1 MHNSL
6 SSDTLPAR
14 HQPLPPRPAPART
27 TPTPTPE
34 HKPEEATDPT
44 KGSRRT
50 AGTPKPD
57 TLDAELAQL
66 EGTRLSQL
74 DAIDENVR
82 DAITAA
88 YRDSVLRALENIR
101 TARERLAAGTYG
113 LCTWCSKAIPPER
126 LELIPSAPMCVPCTV
141 HTRAG

>member
-1 MHNSL
+1 MHNSF
-6 SSDTLPAR
+6 SSNTLPAR
-14 HQPLPPRPAPART
+14 HQPLPPRSARTSPAPTPGRT
-27 TPTPTPE
+27 
-34 HKPEEATDPT
+34 PEEATDTT
-44 KGSRRT
+44 KGSRRA
-50 AGTPKPD
+50 AGTPNPD

-66 EGTRLSQL
+66 EGTRLAQL
-74 DAIDENVR
+74 HAIDENVR

-88 YRDSVLRALENIR
+88 YRDSVLRALGNIR

-113 LCTWCSKAIPPER
+113 LCTWCTKAIPPER